1 MNKQVLIIGGIA
13 VAVIGGGI
21 LLSIPDQ
28 KNQKYE
34 VRENSKDLP
43 SVGEEIPAL
52 KSGHINSGAPHDSYN
67 SNPPTSGDHLASPAK
82 WGVYSTPLTDEQ
94 AIHNL
99 EHGGI
104 WISYKDIDDQTK
116 SQLETIAK
124 ANGGSVILS
133 PRPNND
139 TKIAMASWGRLEK
152 LDGYDEAKILEFI
165 RSNKNKSPEPIA
177 F

>member
-13 VAVIGGGI
+13 VAVIGVGT
-21 LLSIPDQ
+21 LLSISDQ
-28 KNQKYE
+28 QNQKYE
-34 VRENSKDLP
+34 VREDSKDLP
-43 SVGEEIPAL
+43 SKGEEVTVME
-52 KSGHINSGAPHDSYN
+52 SGHISPGASHEPYN
-67 SNPPTSGDHLASPAK
+67 SNPPTSGNHLASPAN

-104 WISYKDIDDQTK
+104 WISYKDIDDQTQA
-116 SQLETIAK
+116 QLETIAK

-133 PRPNND
+133 PRPSND
-139 TKIAMASWGRLEK
+139 AKISLASWGRLEK
-152 LDGYDEAKILEFI
+152 LENYDEAKILEFI